1 MPIFIKGNPV
11 IKMSTNA
18 EVETSQKVSALGNV
32 KTFPDIKELVNQFYN
47 ILPGQLVGAVR
58 NNLKTLSPEA
68 IEKFKKEIDKAQDIF
83 EEFEAT
89 RLATSNNF
97 TEEELAK
104 LGLKKLQM
112 IAKSFRMSAK
122 MSEKTLI
129 KNLTGKPKSIPV
141 TQTKY
146 WKTSDNKSTLVQRL
160 REAREVVGYFHP
172 RQLAASEQAA
182 MKSIL
187 G

>member
-1 MPIFIKGNPV
+1 
-11 IKMSTNA
+11 MSAKEGA
-18 EVETSQKVSALGNV
+18 EAPRKVSAPGNV
-32 KTFPDIKELVNQFYN
+32 KTFPDLRALVDRFFD
-47 ILPGQLVGAVR
+47 ILPGQLIGAVK
-58 NNLKTLSPEA
+58 NNIDTLKPET
-68 IEKFKKEIDKAQDIF
+68 IENFKKEIDKAQEIF

-172 RQLAASEQAA
+172 RQLAAAEQAA